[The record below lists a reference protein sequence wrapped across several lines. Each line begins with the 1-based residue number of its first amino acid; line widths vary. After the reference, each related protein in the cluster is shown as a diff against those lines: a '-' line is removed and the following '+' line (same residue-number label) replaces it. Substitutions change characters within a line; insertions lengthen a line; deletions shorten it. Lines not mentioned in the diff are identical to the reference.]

1 MPTNLR
7 SSRKEE
13 LVVSFIS
20 ESSIKE
26 NICNIV
32 VKIQNHSL
40 HIAWSFLETLC
51 VYIHVYKIC
60 MCMYMS
66 IPIYKFCV
74 YMQKQLQNMRFPTF
88 IYFDLVSYPP
98 PPCQKKKPLQ
108 GKSSYFLLITPLQ
121 ICSFSKKLCCFP
133 LKWKAVTKPF
143 YRTAKCNLKIFREGF
158 WSSYCNGV
166 FVQFLMCWGFF
177 FFLIP

>member
-1 MPTNLR
+1 MY
-7 SSRKEE
+7 
-13 LVVSFIS
+13 
-20 ESSIKE
+20 IKYVCVC
-26 NICNIV
+26 ICLYPYINFV
-32 VKIQNHSL
+32 CTCKNSCRTCVFPHSYIL
-40 HIAWSFLETLC
+40 TLS
-51 VYIHVYKIC
+51 V
-60 MCMYMS
+60 
-66 IPIYKFCV
+66 IPH
-74 YMQKQLQNMRFPTF
+74 
-88 IYFDLVSYPP
+88 PP
-98 PPCQKKKPLQ
+98 AKKKKPLQ

-177 FFLIP
+177 FFNSIMSLNYSHQLQISGAHYFFLDAQCQYFR